1 MGKIRKFSLII
12 ILLLLVVTTMI
23 SVSYAYF
30 TMAASVNNKISTNAT
45 MPTCATLSFP
55 NESKLTLSGNT
66 SAPVSDA
73 KVISTASNTAHAND
87 YLYTFSVTNNC
98 GTSVDLA
105 FVIASSS
112 KIAASQIKYILI
124 NTSEGMPSS
133 GKYLSAA
140 TNKTLTANQKA
151 DLAKQGKTVTSAY
164 VLKTQ
169 TMTIG
174 QTINFKLYMWVDHY
188 EGNTS
193 GANDNTTQNG
203 SFSGYIVAL
212 TPD

>member
-1 MGKIRKFSLII
+1 MGKVRRISLMVIVLMI
-12 ILLLLVVTTMI
+12 VVATAV

-30 TMAASVNNKISTNAT
+30 TATTSLNNKITTNT
-45 MPTCATLSFP
+45 TIPNCATLSFP
-55 NESKLTLSGNT
+55 KENKLTLSGNT

-73 KVISTASNTAHAND
+73 KVISTASNTTHAND
-87 YLYTFSVTNNC
+87 YLYSFSVTNNC

-105 FVIASSS
+105 FVVASSS
-112 KIAASQIKYILI
+112 KISTSQIKYILI
-124 NTSEGMPSS
+124 NTSESMPSS

-151 DLAKQGKTVTSAY
+151 DLALQGKNVTSAY